1 MAGTSIDMSKVK
13 QLLQL
18 KQSGMSNRQIAKTL
32 GISRDKANEF
42 VKQAESDP
50 LGVEGLLKLDDPV
63 LDKRMHPGNP
73 AYTDERM
80 EEFLRLLPD
89 FVEQLSRKHV
99 TRQIVWEDYKRIHPD
114 GYERSQFFY
123 HLSQNLKAQKAP
135 TSVLHHEPGLELY
148 VDFAGDTLSYIDIE
162 TGEMIK
168 VQTFVS
174 TLACTDY
181 AFVLCVPSQDSV
193 EDRRTRSR
201 LIRKFYFHWM
211 ARHEDRK
218 VFNKTLND
226 YIHIKYISVNETAGH
241 ASLRYLS
248 TLAVLQLDAILPN
261 AVLKDSKP
269 ANTRTKNQKGFKR
282 MLIMEYNCPAIG
294 MVRLTVGQ
302 KASDDSKVQYCITA
316 IDVHS

>member
-1 MAGTSIDMSKVK
+1 MKEIYFEEKGLA
-13 QLLQL
+13 LLAQRGIT
-18 KQSGMSNRQIAKTL
+18 KSEFARRMGIQRQNVNVLFKTNNLEIIA
-32 GISRDKANEF
+32 RA
-42 VKQAESDP
+42 AE
-50 LGVEGLLKLDDPV
+50 V
-63 LDKRMHPGNP
+63 LDVPL
-73 AYTDERM
+73 A
-80 EEFLRLLPD
+80 LL
-89 FVEQLSRKHV
+89 V
-99 TRQIVWEDYKRIHPD
+99 
-114 GYERSQFFY
+114 G
-123 HLSQNLKAQKAP
+123 
-135 TSVLHHEPGLELY
+135 Y
-148 VDFAGDTLSYIDIE
+148 VDEPDVCDLPIIE
-162 TGEMIK
+162 SCISE
-168 VQTFVS
+168 QS
-174 TLACTDY
+174 DDY
-181 AFVLCVPSQDSV
+181 LEIRPEDVPVGDSV

-241 ASLRYLS
+241 ASLRY
-248 TLAVLQLDAILPN
+248 LAVLQLDAILPN